1 MKITRYRLVGATVA
15 ASAAAVL
22 LPGSAAVALISPPLV
37 LLAQPQSPATLVAR
51 GAAVDVPIEYTC
63 TGTGM
68 YINLTLTEK
77 VGKKIASGYG
87 GTNVPCDGATHRTLV
102 RITATTSGTAFA
114 AGSAAAQADVN
125 GCYVRNDR
133 WICGSDS
140 IVRTIK
146 IKK

>member
-15 ASAAAVL
+15 VAAAAVL

-51 GAAVDVPIEYTC
+51 AAAVDVPVEYTC

-68 YINLTLTEK
+68 SINLTLTEN
-77 VGKKIASGYG
+77 VGKKIASGSG
-87 GTNVPCDGATHRTLV
+87 WTNVPCDGATHRTLLRV
-102 RITATTSGTAFA
+102 TATAGGTAFA
-114 AGSAAAQADVN
+114 AGSAAAQTDVS

-140 IVRTIK
+140 ITRTIK

>member
-1 MKITRYRLVGATVA
+1 MKITRHRLLGATVVM
-15 ASAAAVL
+15 SAAAVL
-22 LPGSAAVALISPPLV
+22 LPSSAAVAFISPPLV
-37 LLAQPQSPATLVAR
+37 LLAQPQSPAILVAR
-51 GAAVDVPIEYTC
+51 GAAVDVPVEYTC

-77 VGKKIASGYG
+77 VGKKIASGSSWM
-87 GTNVPCDGATHRTLV
+87 NVSCDGATHRTLIRV
-102 RITATTSGTAFA
+102 AASGTAFA
-114 AGSAAAQADVN
+114 AGSAAAQADVS

-133 WICGSDS
+133 WICGNDS

>member
-1 MKITRYRLVGATVA
+1 MRITRHRLVGATVVA
-15 ASAAAVL
+15 AAAAVL

-51 GAAVDVPIEYTC
+51 GAAVDVPVEYTC

-68 YINLTLTEK
+68 SINLTLTEK

-87 GTNVPCDGATHRTLV
+87 WTNVSCDGATHRTLIRV
-102 RITATTSGTAFA
+102 TASGNGTAFA
-114 AGSAAAQADVN
+114 AGSAAAQADVS
-125 GCYVRNDR
+125 GCYVRKDR